1 MRHDGKVVD
10 KFRYNGVK
18 TVLEL
23 PVRLVKK
30 TERKEQRNAPPG
42 ATESCEF
49 VVYIPKGFGKEEE
62 VRGTDIEVL
71 RAVVWGKLD
80 RHFDLEWETYYLITV
95 SDPCFFGHRDEDAG
109 VQLTVEEIDVGK
121 LPDGRTVHRR
131 ERYRG
136 ADYREG
142 MPKVGMGRR
151 REDQTSL
158 VKQTPET
165 ERTLKALC
173 EELRALR
180 KRVNTFLSPD
190 KAAANLA
197 KAFEGMSTIAA
208 LEPPKKKRN
217 RRMAKRTKRRKGQ

>member
-95 SDPCFFGHRDEDAG
+95 SDPCFFGHRDGDAG

-121 LPDGRTVHRR
+121 LKWCRPCAVGIADGRQQVIPVYLEWTTSHTKVVVPFGQKRAIRR
-131 ERYRG
+131 EGYSRIRIE
-136 ADYREG
+136 REI
-142 MPKVGMGRR
+142 PPNWI
-151 REDQTSL
+151 
-158 VKQTPET
+158 PE
-165 ERTLKALC
+165 
-173 EELRALR
+173 
-180 KRVNTFLSPD
+180 
-190 KAAANLA
+190 
-197 KAFEGMSTIAA
+197 
-208 LEPPKKKRN
+208 
-217 RRMAKRTKRRKGQ
+217 